1 MRYSIQYKI
10 LIPFILVI
18 FIGMTSLLFVSYN
31 INEQNTLQVVEK
43 DMIGDRKSLDLYLRQ
58 YFLINNLELNKISLE
73 AEAEKLSKGLSAQIG
88 SMIEINSLTGKSGR
102 DFLEEEIVLD
112 EDFLRALLGETAYTI
127 NNEENRV
134 IVTLSYPIELNQN
147 IIGIMRS
154 TKDYTEL
161 FNYNRRFNNV
171 INYFAIAIFVLIF
184 LTSFY
189 LSRQLTKPIRQLI
202 KGSEQISTG
211 DYDLNIN
218 INSPDEIGELADRF
232 KFMAQRIKEQIKI
245 IQGDRDKLKEVQAQ
259 SKVFFDNVTHELKTP
274 LTTIM
279 GYAQVLKENGFSDK
293 DFFDKGT
300 SYIIN
305 ESKRLNKLVIEIL
318 ELSKTATMDFSYHY
332 EKVNLSELIAE
343 TCDEMKMKGKKY
355 NIAIHY
361 SLQKDLFLK
370 GDRNKLKEVLINLLD
385 NAIKYGRVNSS
396 IDVDAY
402 RQDGAIILKIKDQG
416 EGISEKHINKIF
428 EPFYRISSNTSKEKG
443 SAGLGLTIVKNI
455 IENHRGTI
463 DIKSKLN
470 EGTVV
475 IIVFGGEGNI

>member
-1 MRYSIQYKI
+1 
-10 LIPFILVI
+10 
-18 FIGMTSLLFVSYN
+18 MTSLLFVSYN
-31 INEQNTLQVVEK
+31 INKQNTLQVVEK

-88 SMIEINSLTGKSGR
+88 SMIEINSLTGKNGR
-102 DFLEEEIVLD
+102 DFLEEEIALE

-127 NNEENRV
+127 SHEENRV
-134 IVTLSYPIELNQN
+134 FVTLSYPIELNKN

-211 DYDLNIN
+211 DYNLNIN

-232 KFMAQRIKEQIKI
+232 KFMAQRIKEQIEI

-332 EKVNLSELIAE
+332 EKVNLTELIAE

-370 GDRNKLKEVLINLLD
+370 GDKNKLKEVLINLLD

-402 RQDGAIILKIKDQG
+402 RQDGAIIIKIKDQG

-455 IENHRGTI
+455 IENHGGTI